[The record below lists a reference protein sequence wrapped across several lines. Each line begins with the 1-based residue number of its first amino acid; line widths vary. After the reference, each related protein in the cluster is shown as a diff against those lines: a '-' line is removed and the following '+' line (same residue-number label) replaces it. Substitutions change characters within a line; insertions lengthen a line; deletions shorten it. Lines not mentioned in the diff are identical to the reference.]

1 MVSPV
6 ALLEIT
12 GLVVHYGKALA
23 LDGVDLRVEAGELVA
38 VLGPNGAGKSTLLKT
53 ISRAVA
59 ASAGRL
65 VFKTQAID
73 GLAVHETV
81 AAGIGHC
88 PEGRHLFP
96 DLTVRKNLILG
107 AYLRRDRAAITV
119 DLDRVFTLFPVLRE
133 RERQLAA
140 TLSGGE
146 QQMVAIGRA
155 LMGRPALL
163 LLDEPSVGIAPRLKQ
178 TLFAAIR
185 EIQTAGTAILLVE
198 QDARVAFRVASRV
211 YLLEHGRIVREGQS
225 AELARDDHVRQIYL
239 GV

>member
-1 MVSPV
+1 M

-23 LDGVDLRVEAGELVA
+23 LDGVDLHVETGELVA
-38 VLGPNGAGKSTLLKT
+38 VLGPNGAGKSTLLKA

-65 VFKTQAID
+65 VFRNQAI
-73 GLAVHETV
+73 GALAVHAVV

-96 DLTVRKNLILG
+96 DLTVHKNLILG
-107 AYLRRDRAAITV
+107 AYLRRDRAAIAA

-133 RERQLAA
+133 RQRQLAA

-155 LMGRPALL
+155 LMGRPTLL

-185 EIQTAGTAILLVE
+185 QIQAAGTAILLVE

>member
-1 MVSPV
+1 M
-6 ALLEIT
+6 ALLEVT

-23 LDGVDLRVEAGELVA
+23 LDGIDLHVERGELVA
-38 VLGPNGAGKSTLLKT
+38 VLGPNGAGKSTLLKA

-59 ASAGRL
+59 ATAGRL
-65 VFKTQAID
+65 ALEGRPLDT
-73 GLAVHETV
+73 LAAHEVV
-81 AAGIGHC
+81 AAGVGHC

-96 DLTVRKNLILG
+96 DLTVQKNLLLG
-107 AYLRRDRAAITV
+107 AYLRRDRAAIAA
-119 DLDRVFTLFPVLRE
+119 DLARVFTLFPVLRE
-133 RERQLAA
+133 RQNQQAA

-178 TLFAAIR
+178 ILFDAIR
-185 EIQTAGTAILLVE
+185 EIKAAGTAILLVE

-225 AELARDDHVRQIYL
+225 ADLARDDHVRQIYL